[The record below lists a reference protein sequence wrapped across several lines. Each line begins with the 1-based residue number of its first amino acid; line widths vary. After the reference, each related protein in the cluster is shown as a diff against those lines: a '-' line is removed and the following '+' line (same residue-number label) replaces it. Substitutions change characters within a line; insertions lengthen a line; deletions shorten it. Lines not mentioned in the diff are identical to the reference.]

1 MRTISSNKNE
11 LENIYNTKHPEIK
24 NLRAWILFFDRS
36 PHMNNMKTHI
46 NGVIRKANNLD
57 IIKNIEL
64 DFVILKSK
72 QADKNY
78 LFYAQD
84 HIQI

>member
-1 MRTISSNKNE
+1 
-11 LENIYNTKHPEIK
+11 
-24 NLRAWILFFDRS
+24 
-36 PHMNNMKTHI
+36 MNNMKTHI

-57 IIKNIEL
+57 KIKNIQI
-64 DFVILKSK
+64 DFVILKPK